1 MASLSRSRY
10 GVYALTIRYGGKR
23 IHRSLNTTKASE
35 ANELKEDIESAL
47 RQLRRGQLT
56 VPGKLT
62 TDQLWQLLQSAGKS
76 ADRPEV
82 TTDVAIGEVCR
93 RYEESYTIGT
103 KDEATLR
110 TERHHLNHFKR
121 ILGEQHSL
129 SAVTTDDLRRYVT
142 ARQKE
147 PGTHGRTIHAAT
159 IKKELQTFQQL
170 WDFARGEGL
179 VAGENPRHRVRT
191 PRESQKPR
199 FMTRHEID
207 AAVERGGLSKAEVA
221 ELWASLF
228 LSESEI
234 AEFLTHVRKAAIAHP
249 RFRYIY
255 AALAFCAY
263 TGARRSEMFRC
274 QVHDLQQT
282 VQLREKKRSQR
293 NTFTFR
299 QVPLHPQLRVIL
311 DEWLKE
317 YPGGPYVFCKDNG
330 KPLDDKTA
338 REAFGAVT
346 KKSKWSVLRGYHILR
361 HSFASNLARHG
372 VDQRTID
379 DFMGH
384 QTEESRK
391 RYRHLF
397 PEDLRSAIGVLDF
410 TSRQEQGGPSPQP
423 RLRVVG

>member
-1 MASLSRSRY
+1 
-10 GVYALTIRYGGKR
+10 VYALTCRYRGQR
-23 IHRSLNTTKASE
+23 LHRSLNTSDAKRA
-35 ANELKEDIESAL
+35 
-47 RQLRRGQLT
+47 RQLQSTVELTLDKLEQGQLD
-56 VPGKLT
+56 VPDKLT
-62 TDQLWQLLQSAGKS
+62 RSQLWRILESGGRSVA
-76 ADRPEV
+76 RPEV
-82 TTDVAIGEVCR
+82 TGDVAIAEVCR
-93 RYEESYTIGT
+93 RYEESYTIGS

-121 ILGEQHSL
+121 LLGTHRSL
-129 SAVTTDDLRRYVT
+129 SETTTDDLRGYVG

-179 VAGENPRHRVRT
+179 VSGENPRHRVRT

-199 FMTRHEID
+199 FMTRQEIEK
-207 AAVERGGLSKAEVA
+207 AVERGGLSKAEVA
-221 ELWASLF
+221 ELWECLF
-228 LSESEI
+228 LSEADI
-234 AEFLTHVRKAAIAHP
+234 AEFLSHARTAAAAHP

-274 QVHDLQQT
+274 QVHDLQQS

-293 NTFTFR
+293 NAFTFR
-299 QVPLHPQLRVIL
+299 QVPLHRKLRTIL
-311 DEWLKE
+311 DEWLAE
-317 YPGGPYVFCKDNG
+317 HPGGPYLFCKDNG
-330 KPLDDKTA
+330 KPLEDKTA
-338 REAFGAVT
+338 REAFEAVT
-346 KKSKWSVLRGYHILR
+346 RQSKWSALRGYHILR

-379 DFMGH
+379 EFMGH
-384 QTEESRK
+384 QTEASRQ

-397 PEDLRSAIGVLDF
+397 PEDLRVAINVLNF
-410 TSRQEQGGPSPQP
+410 EQVAPKE
-423 RLRVVG
+423 LRVVG